1 MKLTDI
7 ARPGLMLLGAAGLT
21 AAAVLGFTAGVI
33 AGRDP
38 EALRRTAQRVAREA
52 ARGFERAALFAAQA
66 REHVGDLWAEAR
78 EEALA
83 EVDAADFAKAAA
95 RGRKAPAGA
104 AASARPARKR
114 ASAKRAAPARKRRS
128 AAQSGAQAADTKAT
142 SGPT

>member
-38 EALRRTAQRVAREA
+38 
-52 ARGFERAALFAAQA
+52 AQA